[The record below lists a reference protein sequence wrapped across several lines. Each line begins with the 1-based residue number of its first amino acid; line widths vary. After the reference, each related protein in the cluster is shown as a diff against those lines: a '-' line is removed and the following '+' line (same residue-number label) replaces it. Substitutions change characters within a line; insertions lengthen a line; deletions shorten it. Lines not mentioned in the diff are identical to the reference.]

1 MSGIEYVF
9 AGTDP
14 ALQNTAIPML
24 CRCFDEWQMFRARY
38 GEQFPFEEISF
49 LARADGRIAGH
60 VGVMEFPVQD
70 GCGGTLRM
78 AGVASV
84 GVAPEYR
91 GRGIARELCTL
102 AAKWAAQNGFAA
114 LPLYTGVPKV
124 YAQCGWRSVPSN
136 GVTLQPPPAAAAA
149 ADEWRSGSTL
159 TKAEKAWII
168 QCYEALPPLPGR
180 VVRDIAGPR
189 FHSWEWV
196 FASDL
201 NRFLVAPEG
210 YALAVDGVLAEIGGD
225 GAALARRCTGV
236 ASAFLSP
243 RDRAAEALRAE
254 GWREAQDSPDAP
266 ECWHGEGAM
275 LNILPGRTVPDRL
288 FFPLADKI

>member
-1 MSGIEYVF
+1 MSKIEYVF

-14 ALQNTAIPML
+14 VLQSSAADML
-24 CRCFDEWQMFRARY
+24 CRCFDEWQMFRAQY
-38 GEQFPFEEISF
+38 GERFPFEEISF

-70 GCGGTLRM
+70 GSGGTLRM

-114 LPLYTGVPKV
+114 LPLYTGVPQV
-124 YAQCGWRSVPSN
+124 YARCGWQTVPSN
-136 GVTLQPPPAAAAA
+136 GVTLQPPDTAAAASG
-149 ADEWRSGSTL
+149 EWRSGNTL
-159 TKAEKAWII
+159 TDAEKDRII
-168 QCYEALPPLPGR
+168 KCYEALPPLPGR

-189 FHSWEWV
+189 FHSWEWL
-196 FASDL
+196 FAGEL
-201 NRFLVAPEG
+201 NRFLVTRDG

-225 GAALARRCTGV
+225 ETALARRCTGI
-236 ASAFLSP
+236 AGAFLSP
-243 RDRAAEALRAE
+243 RDRAAEALRAM
-254 GWREAQDSPDAP
+254 GWREAQGSPDAP

-275 LNILPGRTVPDRL
+275 LKLLPGRTVPDDL
-288 FFPLADKI
+288 FFPLADKF